1 MIFKYATILLS
12 TTWWVETAHSRHVDT
27 HVLQIRNET
36 EPCAQVSYE
45 WAVQKLVN
53 ASATVVVDG
62 QLAYDCLNSV
72 PLHDDDAV
80 RLVRSIQP
88 FLEWQTTSS
97 YLRNPP
103 EGYQFPAFDLEAA
116 FDDIISNVQS
126 GQYENEY
133 EFQSDLY
140 LTFSKAK
147 DGHFRYFPDL
157 LTAAIVFRRG
167 SLALAS
173 VSLDGKSVPKIYAL
187 SDIQL
192 YNSDPSFKPSPV
204 TSLNGKDPVAT
215 NEDLSLLGVLQDRDA
230 LYNTMFYS
238 PALFAANKGDWQGY
252 YGGSGRYGNVWPGPN
267 TVVEFENGTSVD
279 YKTTARVVGNFSGI
293 SDGPSFYAK
302 YCTGS
307 KPVTE
312 VASPTPSTPTPTS
325 TSTAAPTGNLTASP
339 PLGYPE
345 PVVIAS
351 DQSAAGYF
359 LPNTDVAVL
368 SLLTYGPAIPAEFQ
382 RAVQILIED
391 AKAAG
396 KTKLIVDVSANG
408 GGLIFQGH
416 DTFRQLFPQI
426 QQDGFNR
433 FRSTELGQIAGRQFS
448 RAIPSGFD
456 PEISSN
462 ATLIGI
468 YESYQNYR
476 YDLNIANK
484 SFTSVEDKF
493 STDTFNNDNF
503 TQIHRWNFDD
513 PRMSANVPFLYG
525 FDVTGYRSRRNFTQP
540 FAAEDI
546 ILLYDGYCAS
556 TCTLFSEFLR
566 VQAGIR
572 SVTFGGRPELDEDGN
587 VPIIQ
592 NYGGV
597 KGSNNVGYNY
607 FNSLAATSLAAQ
619 GNALN
624 TTSGP
629 LTLTEEEVEFLNL
642 NLDTYA
648 LNRSTGTSINI
659 RDNILR
665 DHLDDG
671 IPAQFLYEAT
681 DCRLF
686 YTPLS
691 IVDPVEQ
698 WRLAAEA
705 AWGDGSC
712 VAGSLQGTSGSRL
725 KRNVVST
732 ANIKMGKVVSMPD
745 KAPLGGKNWEEGV
758 PY

>member
-1 MIFKYATILLS
+1 MMLRYAPVLLT
-12 TTWWVETAHSRHVDT
+12 TTWWIATAESRHADT
-27 HVLQIRNET
+27 RVLQARNET
-36 EPCAQVSYE
+36 EPCAQVSSA
-45 WAVQKLVN
+45 WAAQKAAN

-72 PLHDDDAV
+72 PLHEDDAV
-80 RLVRSIQP
+80 KLVRSIQP
-88 FLEWQTTSS
+88 FLDWQTTSS
-97 YLRNPP
+97 YLKDPP
-103 EGYQFPAFDLEAA
+103 EGYQFPAFDVEAA

-126 GQYENEY
+126 GQYQNEY
-133 EFQSDLY
+133 EFQNDLY

-147 DGHFRYFPDL
+147 DGHFRFFPDL
-157 LTAAIVFRRG
+157 LTAAIVFRRDN
-167 SLALAS
+167 LALAS
-173 VSLDGKSVPKIYAL
+173 VSLDGKSVPKIYTL
-187 SDIQL
+187 SDIRL
-192 YNSDPSFKPSPV
+192 YNSDPSFVPSPIA
-204 TSLNGKDPVAT
+204 SLNGKDPVAT
-215 NEDLSLLGVLQDRDA
+215 NEELSLLGVLQDRDA

-238 PALFAANKGDWQGY
+238 PAFFASNKGDWQGY
-252 YGGSGRYGNVWPGPN
+252 YGGSGRFGYVWPGPN
-267 TVVEFENGTSVD
+267 TAVEFENGTTVN
-279 YKTTARVVGNFSGI
+279 YQTTARVVGDFSGI

-302 YCTGS
+302 YCSGS
-307 KPVTE
+307 QPVTA
-312 VASPTPSTPTPTS
+312 VASPTVTTPLPTS
-325 TSTAAPTGNLTASP
+325 TSTAAPTGNLTAPP

-345 PVVIAS
+345 PVVITS

-359 LPNTDVAVL
+359 LPNTDA
-368 SLLTYGPAIPAEFQ
+368 PAIPVEFQ
-382 RAVQILIED
+382 RAVQILFED

-408 GGLIFQGH
+408 GGYIFQGH

-448 RAIPSGFD
+448 AAIPNGFD
-456 PEISSN
+456 PETSGN
-462 ATLIGI
+462 DTLIGI

-476 YDLNIANK
+476 YDLDVANK

-513 PRMSANVPFLYG
+513 PLTTSNITYG
-525 FDVTGYRSRRNFTQP
+525 IGYDVTGYRSRQNFTQP
-540 FAAEDI
+540 FAAENI

-566 VQAGIR
+566 VQAGVR
-572 SVTFGGRPELDEDGN
+572 SVTFGGRPELAGDGD

-597 KGSNNVGYNY
+597 KGSNNVGYSY
-607 FNSLAATSLAAQ
+607 FNTLAAISLGAQ
-619 GNALN
+619 GLTPNEA
-624 TTSGP
+624 SGP
-629 LTLTEEEVEFLNL
+629 VALSEAEIEFLNL

-648 LNRSTGTSINI
+648 LNRSTGTSLNV

-665 DHLDDG
+665 DHLEDG
-671 IPAQFLYEAT
+671 VPAQFIYEPT

-712 VAGSLQGTSGSRL
+712 VAGTLQSTSGSRL
-725 KRNVVST
+725 KRGVTSAAGV
-732 ANIKMGKVVSMPD
+732 KMGKVVSMPD
-745 KAPLGGKNWEEGV
+745 KAPLVTTDWVEGV